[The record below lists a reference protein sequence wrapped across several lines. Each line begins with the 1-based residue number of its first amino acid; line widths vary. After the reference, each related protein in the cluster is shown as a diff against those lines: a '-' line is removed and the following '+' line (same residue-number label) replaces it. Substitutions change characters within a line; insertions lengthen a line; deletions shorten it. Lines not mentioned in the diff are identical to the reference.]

1 MNSLNKEVR
10 DKLYEMVGHG
20 VTSVSEMRIHLKVYV
35 DTQMYPN
42 ANKPSLADATYYPS
56 DVALRKHIY
65 LAQLRLRYYLDTKW
79 KI

>member
-20 VTSVSEMRIHLKVYV
+20 VTSVSEMRKHLKVYV
-35 DTQMYPN
+35 DTQMFPN
-42 ANKPSLADATYYPS
+42 ANKPSLTDAAYYPS

-65 LAQLRLRYYLDTKW
+65 LAQLRLRYYCDTKW